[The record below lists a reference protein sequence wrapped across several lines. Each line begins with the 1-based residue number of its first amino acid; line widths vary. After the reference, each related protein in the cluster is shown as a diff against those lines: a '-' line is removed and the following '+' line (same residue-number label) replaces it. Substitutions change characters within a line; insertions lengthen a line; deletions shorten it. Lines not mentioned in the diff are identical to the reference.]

1 MSKKMLSQ
9 KDVKLYNAQVDM
21 TKSVYSMMKQLATM
35 VMNGAKKTKTELAPE
50 AKEIFQT
57 ILDYQVDLDH
67 LKPEEIFTIRQ
78 MYNTAMAV
86 FTKLAPKEGEK

>member
-21 TKSVYSMMKQLATM
+21 TKSVYSMMKQLATI
-35 VMNGAKKTKTELAPE
+35 VITGAKNNKNELAPE

-67 LKPEEIFTIRQ
+67 LKPEDIFTIRQ
-78 MYNTAMAV
+78 MYNNAMTI
-86 FTKLAPKEGEK
+86 FTKLAPKEGE